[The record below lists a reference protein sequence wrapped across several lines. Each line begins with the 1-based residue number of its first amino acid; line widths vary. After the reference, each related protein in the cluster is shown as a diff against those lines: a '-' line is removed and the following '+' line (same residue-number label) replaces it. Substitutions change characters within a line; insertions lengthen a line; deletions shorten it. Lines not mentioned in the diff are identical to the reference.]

1 MNRNNNSSNN
11 DNTSNSASSSFY
23 FPNRFDHRAVAAFEL
38 WVAGTRDETAI
49 LLDLTD
55 TEFLDPD
62 AMAALRRALT
72 RWRRTNTPVVLSAS
86 TAAQFTLSL
95 YERAGSNEFSFLR
108 KAAA

>member
-1 MNRNNNSSNN
+1 MKTNTRSNDTN
-11 DNTSNSASSSFY
+11 AGSSFY

-49 LLDLTD
+49 FLDLTD

-62 AMAALRRALT
+62 AMSALRRALT
-72 RWRRTNTPVVLSAS
+72 RWRRTNTPVVLNAS

-108 KAAA
+108 KPAA

>member
-1 MNRNNNSSNN
+1 MSTESN
-11 DNTSNSASSSFY
+11 ASSSFY
-23 FPNRFDHRAVAAFEL
+23 FPTRFDHRAVAAFEL

-49 LLDLTD
+49 FLDLTD

-72 RWRRTNTPVVLSAS
+72 RWRRTNTPVLLNAS

-95 YERAGSNEFSFLR
+95 YEKAGNNEFSFLR
-108 KAAA
+108 RNAA